1 MRTVTNSYAKNLHH
15 SRVTSKLRLGWKY
28 RVHQT
33 LGFMM
38 AACAIIVVSRLL
50 SRVDSDTILQMLWG
64 FGGFACALAGL
75 ATLLWCV
82 RWGLAWDNEQG
93 GGADQE
99 SGYVSKESKSVMK
112 RIFVVD
118 WFQSLKRCLR

>member
-1 MRTVTNSYAKNLHH
+1 MRTLTNSYAKNLHH

-82 RWGLAWDNEQG
+82 RWGLAWDNEQEEG
-93 GGADQE
+93 
-99 SGYVSKESKSVMK
+99 
-112 RIFVVD
+112 RIRKAAM
-118 WFQSLKRCLR
+118 SAKNRRA